1 VQKYV
6 FLQRNTKTVIGSFN
20 KKRII
25 MRRILIPLLLFGMVF
40 HLSAQSGKDIMK
52 DPIPVSMFQVTYAL
66 ELPGMDT
73 KDLYGLTNT
82 LGGSFIYK
90 TESNW
95 LFVANGNVVFGNKVN
110 GDRISIFGE
119 GITTVDGE
127 IIGGS
132 GSMSELA
139 IDQRGLLFQAEVGK
153 VFSLGPNPN
162 SGLFVQAGL
171 GYLRNRIK
179 VDFQE
184 TMLNT
189 PYVVEGDYQYGY
201 DRMRG
206 GPALH
211 FEAGYLYFSNTRLLN
226 LSIALEVTYARTR
239 DLRDYDFRVF
249 TNPETGLMEPVGP
262 TDSHK
267 RYNDFYYGIRVS
279 WNIPTYQRQPENYY
293 YN

>member
-1 VQKYV
+1 MRK
-6 FLQRNTKTVIGSFN
+6 VI
-20 KKRII
+20 
-25 MRRILIPLLLFGMVF
+25 IPFLLLAIVCR
-40 HLSAQSGKDIMK
+40 LSAQSGKDIMQ
-52 DPIPVSMFQVTYAL
+52 DPIPVAMFQVTYAL
-66 ELPGMDT
+66 ELPAMDT
-73 KDLYGLTNT
+73 KDMYGLTNT
-82 LGGSFIYK
+82 LGGGFVYK
-90 TESNW
+90 TGSNW
-95 LFVANGNVVFGNKVN
+95 LFSATGNVVFGNKVK

-139 IDQRGLLFQAEVGK
+139 IDQRGMLLLAEVGK
-153 VFSLGPNPN
+153 LFPYGRNPN
-162 SGLFVQAGL
+162 SGFFVQGGAGF
-171 GYLRNRIK
+171 LRNRIR

-206 GPALH
+206 GAALH
-211 FEAGYLYFSNTRLLN
+211 FETGYLYLSDTRLLN
-226 LSIALEVTYARTR
+226 LSIALEMTYARTR
-239 DLRDYDFRVF
+239 DFRDYDFRVF
-249 TNPETGLMEPVGP
+249 TNPETGVMEPVGP
-262 TDSHK
+262 TDPKK

-279 WNIPTYQRQPENYY
+279 WNIPTYQRQPETFY